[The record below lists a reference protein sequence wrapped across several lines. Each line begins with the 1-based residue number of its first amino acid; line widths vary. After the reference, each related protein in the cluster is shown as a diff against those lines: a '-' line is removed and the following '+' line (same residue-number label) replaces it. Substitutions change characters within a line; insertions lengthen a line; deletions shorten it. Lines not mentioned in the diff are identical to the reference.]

1 MLLFAFTLNTA
12 VTKTIEPHFK
22 SLQFGFFYVAWLK
35 NEKASQMLRY
45 EFERTRPRVMIRR
58 PDLSFKKNQQD

>member
-1 MLLFAFTLNTA
+1 MLLFAITLNTA

-22 SLQFGFFYVAWLK
+22 TLQFWFFYVAWMK

-45 EFERTRPRVMIRR
+45 EFERTHPRVMIRD
-58 PDLSFKKNQQD
+58 PDAPFKNQQD